1 MCVGD
6 RQITALRARGRIEG
20 NAAKAG
26 LGTLGEAHGAGP
38 VVMPGEPES
47 VDRAVE
53 DEWVEVI
60 DPGVLRICLGLRG
73 EWGRQRE
80 KQKTY
85 ARVNR

>member
-1 MCVGD
+1 
-6 RQITALRARGRIEG
+6 
-20 NAAKAG
+20 
-26 LGTLGEAHGAGP
+26 
-38 VVMPGEPES
+38 MPGEPES